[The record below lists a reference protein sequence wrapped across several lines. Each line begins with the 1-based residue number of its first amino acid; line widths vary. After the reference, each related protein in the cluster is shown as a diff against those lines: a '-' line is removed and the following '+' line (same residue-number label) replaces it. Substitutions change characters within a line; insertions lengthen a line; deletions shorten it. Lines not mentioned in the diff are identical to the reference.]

1 MYCGTLELSLIHIY
15 YKGVGERPKDFDKIW
30 NQGKRKVDEIGF
42 DYELQKVSE
51 PSNIVDFYHL
61 YFYGIGGAKIHA
73 QLIVPKKL
81 TGCLLYTSRCV

>member
-1 MYCGTLELSLIHIY
+1 MIMLTNLDKYKN

-61 YFYGIGGAKIHA
+61 YFYRFLF
-73 QLIVPKKL
+73 QTSNFYKL
-81 TGCLLYTSRCV
+81 LAIL